1 MFGRILQLQYKE
13 YGPHD
18 RRCFITIDKINMVRS
33 KGTNFEDAVEQLRKT
48 FSVPVVQNATPPE
61 PTEPH
66 DSAPTAKPPR
76 STKGLPAKF
85 NKPPKNNVL
94 KVFTGMRKKKSTE
107 RKQSRPYANK

>member
-48 FSVPVVQNATPPE
+48 FSIPVVQKATPPE
-61 PTEPH
+61 PTEPRGT
-66 DSAPTAKPPR
+66 SPKAKAPK
-76 STKGLPAKF
+76 SSKGPPAKRS
-85 NKPPKNNVL
+85 KPPKNKVL
-94 KVFTGMRKKKSTE
+94 KVFTGMRKKKPAE
-107 RKQSRPYANK
+107 REQSRSYANT